1 MSMSKSILMYLVF
14 FCTLFG
20 FLMVLGCGPSAEK
33 EKMIAFMQ
41 DYQKILEAY
50 ADAISKSDK
59 DKKAEIEVKLDALKD
74 QWMLLKV
81 DIGSE
86 VTPQTME
93 KFEAEFGKLVKKYAE
108 LSGKS

>member
-1 MSMSKSILMYLVF
+1 MSISKSILMYLVVF
-14 FCTLFG
+14 STLFG
-20 FLMVLGCGPSAEK
+20 FFMVLGCGPSAEK
-33 EKMIAFMQ
+33 EKMMAFMQ
-41 DYQKILEAY
+41 DYQKTLDEY
-50 ADAISKSDK
+50 ADAISKSDN

-74 QWMLLKV
+74 HWMLLKM
-81 DIGSE
+81 DMGSE